1 MDDDNEQQ
9 GRRLAL
15 PEYMAGALVLIML
28 LGVLCFRPMGA
39 DIIEAH
45 GYLNAGFV
53 ALSAAVWVNALML
66 VARGICAVCS
76 RKWPGR
82 FMAIRI
88 LVASI
93 GAFLFAAVLGGV
105 VDPSFCWLCFMTS
118 LLTGLLTLV
127 CIGSYI
133 RRKIPL
139 THTSKYTARNSAY
152 IFLGSLLALV
162 LVSALILMTP
172 GASLL
177 PLPFTDAF
185 FMSASAASNTGLATV
200 PLPETFT
207 WLGLTVLAIDMQL
220 GAMGVMTF
228 TYFVLLV
235 IGRRLAM
242 RDSMAMSSL
251 LDQDDLS
258 SVPALIRTVIF
269 VSAVIELTGAAALY
283 CCWLGNPAV
292 PQDAAG
298 LAGYALFHT
307 VSTFCNS
314 GLTLFPDNF
323 AAEGIRTAYL
333 SQGVMMLIIL
343 AGTLGF
349 GVYLE
354 ILQRLG
360 RRLRRERNPLR
371 WSTHAWFVLRVT
383 LVLTILG
390 TLSLMLMG
398 IFEPASHATGIWAN
412 FWDGLWNCI
421 GRSTGINRVDINDYG
436 PLYKICM
443 MLLMFIGGNPAGT
456 GGGVFAPVFAICV
469 LEVYRELR
477 GERDILL
484 YNRCIS
490 RKTVQRAM
498 CTVVLCLLW
507 VVASTMLLLML
518 EPAIAAQP
526 RGVLDMAFLSVST
539 FGTSGYSLSDPAD
552 LGMFSKYV
560 LCCSMIFGRMGMF
573 TALLIF
579 ITPRESP
586 PLKYPET
593 RLPLT

>member
-1 MDDDNEQQ
+1 MSLDEHD
-9 GRRLAL
+9 RLAL
-15 PEYMAGALVLIML
+15 PEHISGAIVLMMLLGLLCFKPMGTVTVEAHAYLDVSFVVLATLVWLNAALLVLHGVGFVCSRTRPSRFFLIRFMVAAAGSCLFALVL
-28 LGVLCFRPMGA
+28 A
-39 DIIEAH
+39 
-45 GYLNAGFV
+45 
-53 ALSAAVWVNALML
+53 
-66 VARGICAVCS
+66 
-76 RKWPGR
+76 
-82 FMAIRI
+82 
-88 LVASI
+88 
-93 GAFLFAAVLGGV
+93 GGV
-105 VDPSFCWLCFMTS
+105 EPSFCWLCFLTS
-118 LLTGLLTLV
+118 LLTGIFSLV
-127 CIGSYI
+127 SIGSYV
-133 RRKIPL
+133 REKFPPAPS
-139 THTSKYTARNSAY
+139 SKNTARNSAL

-172 GASLL
+172 GASCA
-177 PLPFTDAF
+177 PLSFSDAF
-185 FMSASAASNTGLATV
+185 FMSASSASNTGLSCV
-200 PLPETFT
+200 PLMETFT
-207 WLGLTVLAIDMQL
+207 WLGLAVLAVDMQL

-251 LDQDDLS
+251 LDQDDVS
-258 SVPALIRTVIF
+258 SVPALIRTVIL
-269 VSAVIELTGAAALY
+269 VSVVIEMTGAAALY
-283 CCWLGNPAV
+283 ACWLGNPAV
-292 PQDAAG
+292 PQDS
-298 LAGYALFHT
+298 LSLSGYALFHS

-323 AAEGIRTAYL
+323 AQEGIQTAYV

-354 ILQRLG
+354 ILRRVG
-360 RRLRRERNPLR
+360 RWLNRERNPLR

-383 LVLTILG
+383 LVLTVWG
-390 TLSLMLMG
+390 TLSLMLLG
-398 IFEPASHATGIWAN
+398 AFEPASHASGLGES

-421 GRSTGINRVDINDYG
+421 GRSTGINRVDIGAYG

-469 LEVYRELR
+469 LEIYRELR

-498 CTVVLCLLW
+498 CTLVLCFLW
-507 VVASTMLLLML
+507 VVASTMILLLL
-518 EPAIAAQP
+518 EPDVAARPQ
-526 RGVLDMAFLSVST
+526 GVLDMAFLSVSA
-539 FGTSGYSLSDPAD
+539 FGTSGYSLSDPAQ
-552 LGMFSKYV
+552 LGVWSKYV
-560 LCCSMIFGRMGMF
+560 LCWSMILGRMGMF

-579 ITPRESP
+579 VTPREPSP
-586 PLKYPET
+586 LRYPET